1 MPGPVVPVQ
10 RRPRV
15 RISDTIKSK
24 TPERTP
30 PVQQRPKYTCCET
43 PDVADDDGRSVCF
56 NCGTVHEESN
66 IVSEITYGETS
77 SGRAMVHGGTVGNDQ
92 RHANSMG
99 GQTSGINGGE
109 GQTTADRGKSAINWI
124 CVKIHENTESPIA
137 VSAQKWY
144 KIALLHSFVQGRG
157 ILKVAAATIYLASRK
172 RPGSAVLLMD
182 LAEAIQVNVWSL
194 GTVYRSLCQVLMTDA
209 SSGHEGLEVLD
220 IEPLMLKFC
229 QRLEFDQDAYRVAA
243 DACVILRRMDRDWI
257 VQGRNPAGICG
268 ACIIQAARMNNF
280 RRTVREVVYV
290 CRVADTTINQRLYE
304 FRKTQS
310 AQLTVKQFRE
320 YAPKLKTKIEP
331 PSVYRRAEREM
342 KAALKRTAEALDD
355 AASEVAS
362 EVADEEDDAV
372 GGAEEGTPQP
382 VPIKPTKRQ
391 EDMRRKKQKS
401 NTGEP
406 IFAPT
411 PADSQEKPGDT
422 TAGDS
427 QTQLGG
433 EPTSSATAPP
443 TDEPPSSMVV
453 DVDALAGDDV
463 EAGLDALA
471 TAATT
476 ADASADSEALIVPK
490 RRGRPPKTRTPIIIP
505 DEDIEVEK
513 ELEAEVLARIEEWNS
528 VFKKIKENGDHPE
541 LLRTFEKARQ
551 LVNLHQPASADI
563 NTEEEIGEHEFEDDP
578 DVAFCQLSA
587 EESLTK
593 ERIWLVENED
603 WLRQQQQKMLDKAIE
618 DARGNPKKPKQKRRK
633 HQIGD
638 GSVLEGRPATSAADA
653 AKRMLQKR
661 AKHFSS
667 HINYDVFKDIMP
679 GAGSGSATPDAEVV
693 EVVEGD
699 EQGQA
704 SAGAARE
711 KGKEREKAY
720 QSVPVGDDEG
730 EEEEEEGYEEGYGE
744 EEEEDLEHRYLSDE
758 EGGFD
763 EDENYDF

>member
-1 MPGPVVPVQ
+1 MPAQ
-10 RRPRV
+10 RPRRV
-15 RISDTIKSK
+15 RIADLSRPSA

-30 PVQQRPKYTCCET
+30 PVQGSKYTCCDT
-43 PDVADDDGRSVCF
+43 PDVADDDGRAVCF
-56 NCGTVHEESN
+56 NCGTVHDDSN

-209 SSGHEGLEVLD
+209 SSGHEGLDVLD

-229 QRLEFDQDAYRVAA
+229 QKLEFDQDAYRVAA
-243 DACVILRRMDRDWI
+243 DACVILRRMNRDWI

-304 FRKTQS
+304 FRRTQS

-320 YAPKLKTKIEP
+320 YAPKLKTKSKP
-331 PSVYRRAEREM
+331 PSVYRRQEKEAR
-342 KAALKRTAEALDD
+342 AARKRTADALDNED
-355 AASEVAS
+355 FEM
-362 EVADEEDDAV
+362 DEEEADAEDLP
-372 GGAEEGTPQP
+372 EEVTTQP
-382 VPIKPTKRQ
+382 VPSKPTKRQ
-391 EDMRRKKQKS
+391 EAMRKRQRL
-401 NTGEP
+401 NDGEP
-406 IFAPT
+406 GAAP
-411 PADSQEKPGDT
+411 AEVGSQAEPD
-422 TAGDS
+422 
-427 QTQLGG
+427 G
-433 EPTSSATAPP
+433 EIA
-443 TDEPPSSMVV
+443 EQMVV

-463 EAGLDALA
+463 DAGLDALA
-471 TAATT
+471 SAEATAA
-476 ADASADSEALIVPK
+476 ADEEAIIVPK
-490 RRGRPPKTRTPIIIP
+490 RRGRAKKRAPIVIP
-505 DEDIEVEK
+505 DEDIEVER
-513 ELEAEVLARIEEWNS
+513 ELEAEVLQRIEEANQ
-528 VFKKIKENGDHPE
+528 VFKTIKESGEHPK
-541 LLRTFEKARQ
+541 LLEAFEQARK
-551 LVNLHQPASADI
+551 LVDLYKPDGNV
-563 NTEEEIGEHEFEDDP
+563 NNEEEIGEDEFADDP
-578 DVAFCQLSA
+578 DVAFCKLSA
-587 EESLTK
+587 EESLAK

-603 WLRQQQQKMLDKAIE
+603 WLRQQQQKLLDKALE
-618 DARGNPKKPKQKRRK
+618 EAKGNPKKPKQKRRK
-633 HQIGD
+633 QQIGD
-638 GSVLEGRPATSAADA
+638 GSVLEGRPAASAAEA

-679 GAGSGSATPDAEVV
+679 GASSSSEGTATPAEQVATPAP
-693 EVVEGD
+693 E
-699 EQGQA
+699 EQP
-704 SAGAARE
+704 E
-711 KGKEREKAY
+711 PAY
-720 QSVPVGDDEG
+720 QAVPVGEDEDEA
-730 EEEEEEGYEEGYGE
+730 EEEEYEEQYA
-744 EEEEDLEHRYLSDE
+744 EEEEDLEGQFLTDE
-758 EGGFD
+758 EEGFD
-763 EDENYDF
+763 ENEKYDDFT

>member
-1 MPGPVVPVQ
+1 MPGPVVPAQ
-10 RRPRV
+10 RPRRV
-15 RISDTIKSK
+15 RIADFSK
-24 TPERTP
+24 PSPTPERTP
-30 PVQQRPKYTCCET
+30 PIQRSKYSCCDT

-209 SSGHEGLEVLD
+209 SSGHEGLDVLD

-229 QRLEFDQDAYRVAA
+229 QKLEFDQDAYRVAA

-290 CRVADTTINQRLYE
+290 CRVADTTINQRLHE
-304 FRKTQS
+304 FRRTQS

-331 PSVYRRAEREM
+331 PSVYRRKEKEL
-342 KAALKRTAEALDD
+342 KAALKRTAAALDD
-355 AASEVAS
+355 AGSEII
-362 EVADEEDDAV
+362 EEEDENLDEV
-372 GGAEEGTPQP
+372 EEGTPQP
-382 VPIKPTKRQ
+382 VPSKPTKRQ
-391 EDMRRKKQKS
+391 EDMRKKQKS
-401 NTGEP
+401 NSGDAL
-406 IFAPT
+406 IT
-411 PADSQEKPGDT
+411 PP
-422 TAGDS
+422 
-427 QTQLGG
+427 QTQSQSQGLLP
-433 EPTSSATAPP
+433 EDTA
-443 TDEPPSSMVV
+443 ENLIV
-453 DVDALAGDDV
+453 DVDALAGEDI

-471 TAATT
+471 NAETIAA
-476 ADASADSEALIVPK
+476 ADEEALIVPK
-490 RRGRPPKTRTPIIIP
+490 RRGRPPKKRAPIVIP
-505 DEDIEVEK
+505 DEDIEVER
-513 ELEAEVLARIEEWNS
+513 ELEAEVLQRIEEWNT
-528 VFKKIKENGDHPE
+528 VFKQIKDSGSHPE
-541 LLRTFEKARQ
+541 LLKTFERARQ
-551 LVNLHQPASADI
+551 LVSLHQPSANI
-563 NTEEEIGEHEFEDDP
+563 NTEEEIGDHEFEDDP
-578 DVAFCQLSA
+578 DVAFCELSP
-587 EESLTK
+587 EESLAK

-603 WLRQQQQKMLDKAIE
+603 WLRQQQQKLLDKAIE

-633 HQIGD
+633 NQIGD
-638 GSVLEGRPATSAADA
+638 GSILEGRPATSAADA

-679 GAGSGSATPDAEVV
+679 GGGSSAEGTATPEVV
-693 EVVEGD
+693 EEVVVEEG
-699 EQGQA
+699 
-704 SAGAARE
+704 
-711 KGKEREKAY
+711 EREQQQRKEPAY
-720 QSVPVGDDEG
+720 QSVPVGEGDDEV
-730 EEEEEEGYEEGYGE
+730 EEEEYEEGYGE
-744 EEEEDLEHRYLSDE
+744 EEEDLEQRYLSDD